1 MQNVHIRDSD
11 IRADYAFPR
20 EPGLFHSGVLAG
32 GGGGGSEVR
41 VPNIRTVATANR
53 ESVWQD
59 RGAAIPLRG
68 TPEGG
73 GAGKI
78 LTP

>member
-1 MQNVHIRDSD
+1 MHIRDSD
-11 IRADYAFPR
+11 IRAGYAFPR

-32 GGGGGSEVR
+32 GGAEVR
-41 VPNIRTVATANR
+41 VPNIRTVAPANR

-59 RGAAIPLRG
+59 MGGAAIPLRG

-73 GAGKI
+73 GEGKI

>member
-11 IRADYAFPR
+11 IRMDYAFPR

-32 GGGGGSEVR
+32 GGGSEVR
-41 VPNIRTVATANR
+41 VPSIRTVATANR

-59 RGAAIPLRG
+59 RGALFLSEEHRRG
-68 TPEGG
+68 VEQ
-73 GAGKI
+73 GKY
-78 LTP
+78 

>member
-11 IRADYAFPR
+11 IRADYGFPR
-20 EPGLFHSGVLAG
+20 EPGLFHSGVLAT
-32 GGGGGSEVR
+32 EVR